1 MIVKNLQVKLVEAK
15 EIKELVERIHYSHS
29 INGLKLSYCF
39 GLYHNEE
46 LIGGMIY
53 GSLAMRNAYKP
64 YSAEE
69 KDIIELRRL
78 AIIDNTPKNTESY
91 FIGRTLRWLRK
102 NTDIKK
108 VISYADS
115 YYGHEGT
122 IYKASNFQLVGKTSS
137 GKMFKWNNKLYHDK
151 TIRTYYTNKAGIK
164 KLKPFAERLKIAL
177 ENKEAETIIT
187 GSKNIFIYSL
197 QEE

>member
-1 MIVKNLQVKLVEAK
+1 MKVKELQIKLVEVK
-15 EIKELVERIHYSHS
+15 EIRELIEKIHYSHN
-29 INGLKLSYCF
+29 INGLNISYCF
-39 GLYHNEE
+39 GLYNNEE

-53 GSLAMRNAYKP
+53 GSPAMRNAYKP
-64 YSAEE
+64 YVAEE

-91 FIGRTLRWLRK
+91 FIGKTLRWLRK

-137 GKMFKWNNKLYHDK
+137 GKMLKWNDRLYHDK
-151 TIRTYYTNKAGIK
+151 TIRSYYTNKAGIK
-164 KLKPFAERLKIAL
+164 KLKPFAERLKTAL
-177 ENKEAETIIT
+177 ENNEAEIVIT
-187 GSKNIFIYSL
+187 GNKNIYIYL
-197 QEE
+197 LKE